1 MADRLGAEQTLK
13 NDPTS
18 RDIRVSRFFSGWSCR
33 AGMADCRAKNR
44 VSRPLRKFLR
54 RSLDNVERSVM
65 SQTANSQPPQIK
77 SRIGAILRATS
88 GNFLE
93 QFDFFL
99 FGFYA
104 SYIAKAFFPSENET
118 AALLNTFGVFWLGAL
133 MRPVGAIVLGAYID
147 RIGRRLG
154 LIVTLAIMA
163 AGTVIITICPTY
175 ASIGVA
181 APVIVLIG
189 RLLQGFSAGVELG
202 GVSVYLSEIATPG
215 NKGFYTS
222 FQSSSQQVAI
232 FVAAII
238 GYALNELVTGD
249 SFAFLAGIEFA
260 KWRIPFFIGCLIIP
274 FIFFLRRTLEETPEF
289 LAMKKHPS
297 TSEVFSSAAVT
308 GKIIVLGMMMAV
320 LTTTTFYFVTVYT
333 PTFGKS
339 VLKLSSQDAL
349 LVTLLVAVTN
359 FIWNPVGGA
368 VSYRLG
374 RKPVLLAIACL
385 SLVTAYPALH
395 WLVAAPTFGKM
406 LAVEMMFSFY
416 FGVYSGTMLGAL
428 VEVVPAHVRTTCFS
442 LAFALAAGLF
452 GTFTPF
458 ASTWLI
464 DHTGDKASPGFWLM
478 CAATL
483 GIVAALVIYRGGK
496 TIATRDVVPA

>member
-1 MADRLGAEQTLK
+1 
-13 NDPTS
+13 
-18 RDIRVSRFFSGWSCR
+18 
-33 AGMADCRAKNR
+33 
-44 VSRPLRKFLR
+44 
-54 RSLDNVERSVM
+54 M
-65 SQTANSQPPQIK
+65 SQVSTSQPPQIK
-77 SRIGAILRATS
+77 SRVGAILRATS

-104 SYIAKAFFPSENET
+104 SAIAKAFFPAENDA

-147 RIGRRLG
+147 KIGRRLG
-154 LIVTLAIMA
+154 LIVTLGIMA
-163 AGTVIITICPTY
+163 IGTVVIAFCPTY

-181 APVIVLIG
+181 APIIVLAG

-215 NKGFYTS
+215 NRGFYTS

-232 FVAAII
+232 FVAALL
-238 GYALNELVTGD
+238 GFGLSELMPAATVAEWG
-249 SFAFLAGIEFA
+249 
-260 KWRIPFFIGCLIIP
+260 WRIPFFIGCLIIP
-274 FIFFLRRTLEETPEF
+274 FIFVLRRTLEETPAF
-289 LAMKKHPS
+289 LSMKKHP
-297 TSEVFSSAAVT
+297 TTAEVFASAAANWR
-308 GKIIVLGMMMAV
+308 IVLLGMLMAT
-320 LTTTTFYFVTVYT
+320 LTTVTFYFVTVYT
-333 PTFGKS
+333 PTFGKT
-339 VLKLSSQDAL
+339 VLKLSSHDSL
-349 LVTLLVAVTN
+349 LVTLMVAVTN

-368 VSYRLG
+368 LSDRIG
-374 RKPVLLAIACL
+374 RKPVLLTIAIL

-395 WLVAAPTFGKM
+395 WLIAAPTFGKM

-464 DHTGDKASPGFWLM
+464 QHTGDKASPGYWLM
-478 CAATL
+478 CASAC
-483 GIVAALVIYRGGK
+483 GIVAALAIYRGGK

>member
-1 MADRLGAEQTLK
+1 MPQRLLRQLRPYAWNQPQCIL
-13 NDPTS
+13 
-18 RDIRVSRFFSGWSCR
+18 GWSDR
-33 AGMADCRAKNR
+33 ADVANWSTKQYEMP
-44 VSRPLRKFLR
+44 RPRGLFEDHGEK
-54 RSLDNVERSVM
+54 SIM
-65 SQTANSQPPQIK
+65 SPSSDSPPVQLK

-104 SYIAKAFFPSENET
+104 SAIAKAFFPSENET

-133 MRPVGAIVLGAYID
+133 MRPIGAIVLGAYID
-147 RIGRRLG
+147 RIGRRQG
-154 LIVTLAIMA
+154 LITTLSIMA
-163 AGTVIITICPTY
+163 FGTVVIAFCPSY
-175 ASIGVA
+175 ATIGVA

-202 GVSVYLSEIATPG
+202 GVSVYLAEISTPG
-215 NKGFYTS
+215 NRGFYTS

-238 GYALNELVTGD
+238 GYALNQYVTSDTVALFGG
-249 SFAFLAGIEFA
+249 LEFA

-297 TSEVFSSAAVT
+297 TAEVFRSAAVNW
-308 GKIIVLGMMMAV
+308 KIIVLGMMIAV

-333 PTFGKS
+333 PTFGRN
-339 VLKLSSQDAL
+339 VLKLTSQDAL

-359 FIWNPVGGA
+359 CIWNPVGGA
-368 VSYRLG
+368 VSDRLG
-374 RKPVLLAIACL
+374 RKPVLLTIACL
-385 SLVTAYPALH
+385 SFVTAYPALH

-406 LAVEMMFSFY
+406 LMVEMMFSFY
-416 FGVYSGTMLGAL
+416 FGVYSGPMLGAL
-428 VEVVPAHVRTTCFS
+428 VEIVPKHVRTTCFS
-442 LAFALAAGLF
+442 LAFALAAALF

-464 DHTGDKASPGFWLM
+464 QHTGDKASPGYWLM
-478 CAATL
+478 VAATL
-483 GIVAALVIYRGGK
+483 GIIAARAVYRGGR
-496 TIATRDVVPA
+496 TIEPREALAS

>member
-1 MADRLGAEQTLK
+1 MRREHGRLRHQEEQLSAGEK
-13 NDPTS
+13 S
-18 RDIRVSRFFSGWSCR
+18 FRVGHFESGE
-33 AGMADCRAKNR
+33 
-44 VSRPLRKFLR
+44 KFA
-54 RSLDNVERSVM
+54 M
-65 SQTANSQPPQIK
+65 SQTFTSQPPQIK
-77 SRIGAILRATS
+77 SRLGAILRATS

-147 RIGRRLG
+147 RIGRRKG

-163 AGTVIITICPTY
+163 LGTVTIAVCPTY
-175 ASIGVA
+175 ATIGVA

-215 NKGFYTS
+215 NRGFYTS
-222 FQSSSQQVAI
+222 FQSASQQVAI

-238 GYALNELVTGD
+238 GFGLSEMMPAATVAEWG
-249 SFAFLAGIEFA
+249 
-260 KWRIPFFIGCLIIP
+260 WRIPFFVGCLIIP
-274 FIFFLRRTLEETPEF
+274 FIFFLRRTLEETPAF

-297 TSEVFSSAAVT
+297 TSEVFASAAANWQ
-308 GKIIVLGMMMAV
+308 IILLGMMLAAM
-320 LTTTTFYFVTVYT
+320 TTVTFYFVTVYT

-349 LVTLLVAVTN
+349 LVTLMVAVTN

-368 VSYRLG
+368 LSDRIG
-374 RKPVLLAIACL
+374 RKPVLLAIAGL
-385 SLVTAYPALH
+385 SFVTAYPALL
-395 WLVAAPTFGKM
+395 WLTAAPTFGKM
-406 LAVEMMFSFY
+406 LAVELMFSFY

-428 VEVVPAHVRTTCFS
+428 VEIVPAHVRTTCFS
-442 LAFALAAGLF
+442 LAFALAAALF

-458 ASTWLI
+458 AATTLI
-464 DHTGDKASPGFWLM
+464 AMTGDKASPGFWLM
-478 CAATL
+478 CAAAS
-483 GIVAALVIYRGGK
+483 GFIAALVIYRSG
-496 TIATRDVVPA
+496 AAEAREAAVAA

>member
-1 MADRLGAEQTLK
+1 LAEDFLATGA
-13 NDPTS
+13 
-18 RDIRVSRFFSGWSCR
+18 FAGWSHCPAVPDCR
-33 AGMADCRAKNR
+33 AGEA
-44 VSRPLRKFLR
+44 FR
-54 RSLDNVERSVM
+54 RSTQREKTRMAPTS
-65 SQTANSQPPQIK
+65 TAEIPQIK

-104 SYIAKAFFPSENET
+104 SAIGKAFFPSDNET
-118 AALLNTFGVFWLGAL
+118 ASLLNTFGVFWLGAL

-147 RIGRRLG
+147 RIGRRKG

-163 AGTVIITICPTY
+163 MGTVVIAICPSY
-175 ASIGVA
+175 ATIGIA

-215 NKGFYTS
+215 NRGFYTS
-222 FQSSSQQVAI
+222 FQSASQQVAI

-238 GYALNELVTGD
+238 GFILSEIISPATVTAWG
-249 SFAFLAGIEFA
+249 
-260 KWRIPFFIGCLIIP
+260 WRIPFFIGCLIIP
-274 FIFFLRRTLEETPEF
+274 FIFVLRRTLEETPAF
-289 LAMKKHPS
+289 LAMKRHPS
-297 TSEVFSSAAVT
+297 ASEVFASALANWR
-308 GKIIVLGMMMAV
+308 IVILGMMIAI

-333 PTFGKS
+333 PTFGKN
-339 VLKLSSQDAL
+339 VLKLSTQDAL

-368 VSYRLG
+368 VSDRVG
-374 RKPVLLAIACL
+374 RKPVLLTIAVL
-385 SLVTAYPALH
+385 ALLTAYPALH
-395 WLVAAPTFGKM
+395 WLVAAPSFGKM

-416 FGVYSGTMLGAL
+416 FGVYSGTMLGCL
-428 VEVVPAHVRTTCFS
+428 VEIVPAHVRTTCFS
-442 LAFALAAGLF
+442 LAFALAAALF

-464 DHTGDKASPGFWLM
+464 DNTGDKASPGFWLM
-478 CAATL
+478 FAAALGIIATL
-483 GIVAALVIYRGGK
+483 TVYRGGQ
-496 TIATRDVVPA
+496 TIETREAVAA

>member
-1 MADRLGAEQTLK
+1 MAQA
-13 NDPTS
+13 
-18 RDIRVSRFFSGWSCR
+18 SGS
-33 AGMADCRAKNR
+33 
-44 VSRPLRKFLR
+44 
-54 RSLDNVERSVM
+54 EI
-65 SQTANSQPPQIK
+65 PQIK

-104 SYIAKAFFPSENET
+104 SAIAKAFFPAQNET
-118 AALLNTFGVFWLGAL
+118 AALLNAFGVFWLGAL

-147 RIGRRLG
+147 RIGRRRG
-154 LIVTLAIMA
+154 LIVTLGIMA
-163 AGTVIITICPTY
+163 IGTVVIAFCPGFETIG
-175 ASIGVA
+175 IA
-181 APVIVLIG
+181 APVIVLLG

-202 GVSVYLSEIATPG
+202 GVSVYLAEIATPG
-215 NKGFYTS
+215 NRGFYTS

-232 FVAAII
+232 FVAAIL
-238 GYALNELVTGD
+238 GYVLSEVMPAETVAAWG
-249 SFAFLAGIEFA
+249 
-260 KWRIPFFIGCLIIP
+260 WRIPFFIGCLIIP
-274 FIFFLRRTLEETPEF
+274 FIFVLRRTLEETPAF
-289 LAMKKHPS
+289 LAMKTHP
-297 TSEVFSSAAVT
+297 TASEVFASAVANWR
-308 GKIIVLGMMMAV
+308 IVILGMMMAV

-333 PTFGKS
+333 PTFGKT
-339 VLKLSSQDAL
+339 VLKLSTPDAL
-349 LVTLLVAVTN
+349 LVTLLVAVAN

-368 VSYRLG
+368 LSDRIG

-395 WLVAAPTFGKM
+395 WLIAAPTFGKM

-416 FGVYSGTMLGAL
+416 FGIYSGTMLGAL
-428 VEVVPAHVRTTCFS
+428 VEVVPANVRTTCFS

-464 DHTGDKASPGFWLM
+464 GHTGDKASPAYWLM
-478 CAATL
+478 CAAAL
-483 GIVAALVIYRGGK
+483 GIIAALAIYRDGE
-496 TIATRDVVPA
+496 TIATRDAVPA

>member
-1 MADRLGAEQTLK
+1 M
-13 NDPTS
+13 TS
-18 RDIRVSRFFSGWSCR
+18 PSSS
-33 AGMADCRAKNR
+33 
-44 VSRPLRKFLR
+44 PP
-54 RSLDNVERSVM
+54 VEL
-65 SQTANSQPPQIK
+65 K

-104 SYIAKAFFPSENET
+104 RYIAAAFFPSHDET

-147 RIGRRLG
+147 RIGRRQG
-154 LIVTLAIMA
+154 LILTLAIMA
-163 AGTVIITICPTY
+163 VGTVTIAFCPSY
-175 ASIGVA
+175 ATIGVA
-181 APVIVLIG
+181 APIIVLAG

-202 GVSVYLSEIATPG
+202 GVSVYLAEIATPG

-232 FVAAII
+232 FVASLI
-238 GYALNELVTGD
+238 GFALSELIPADTVAAWG
-249 SFAFLAGIEFA
+249 
-260 KWRIPFFIGCLIIP
+260 WRIPFFIGCLIIP
-274 FIFFLRRTLEETPEF
+274 FIFLLRRTLEETPEF

-297 TSEVFSSAAVT
+297 TSEVFASAAVNW
-308 GKIIVLGMMMAV
+308 KIIVLGMMIAV

-333 PTFGKS
+333 PTFGRT
-339 VLKLSSQDAL
+339 VLKLSSRDAL

-368 VSYRLG
+368 LSDRIG
-374 RKPVLLAIACL
+374 RRPVLLTIATL

-395 WLVAAPTFGKM
+395 WLVADPTFGKM

-416 FGVYSGTMLGAL
+416 FGIYSGTMLGAL
-428 VEVVPAHVRTTCFS
+428 VEIVPKHVRTTCFS
-442 LAFALAAGLF
+442 MAFALAAGLF

-458 ASTWLI
+458 ASTLLI
-464 DHTGDKASPGFWLM
+464 DHTGDKASPGYWLM
-478 CAATL
+478 CAAVL
-483 GIVAALVIYRGGK
+483 GIIAALAVYRKGEAAAKEAALAG
-496 TIATRDVVPA
+496 